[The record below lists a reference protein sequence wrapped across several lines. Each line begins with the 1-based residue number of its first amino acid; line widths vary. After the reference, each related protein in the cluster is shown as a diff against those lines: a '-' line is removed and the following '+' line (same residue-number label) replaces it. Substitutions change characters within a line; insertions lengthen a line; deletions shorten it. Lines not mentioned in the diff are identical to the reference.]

1 MRILVVAY
9 EFPYPPT
16 TGGRSDIWRRLKAL
30 RSLGHEVMLI
40 TWAYQKS
47 GFRPSE
53 DQVAIV
59 SGMVTKLT
67 VMDISASTLRRGISL
82 MLHPYLPWPALCRLV
97 PNTTAKGIERDA
109 RAFGPAVLLVDG
121 LYGLDLAKRL
131 SASLDIPLAY
141 RSHNIEYEYVSA
153 LWRAATGL
161 KEKLRLSLYH
171 LGLRRFEKSAFSHAS
186 VVYDISADGAT
197 HWRSHGY
204 SHVEVLPPFL
214 DDADSKSDQCQAD
227 QLGEVR
233 FLCGY
238 LGNLYSPA
246 NVYGIKWFCEQVLH
260 LLPSTAKV
268 LIAGSRPTADVV
280 AFLGR
285 YPQVTLWPD
294 PPMVSDVYNAVQVL
308 INPIFH
314 GSGVSIKTVDMM
326 GSGKPVI
333 STSVAK
339 RGLSAEACEGF
350 FFGDDPGEFAAA
362 IQQCAVHAISPAN
375 LEHRRLIVEEQ
386 FGRNAIRRFD
396 DSLQRIIQ

>member
-1 MRILVVAY
+1 
-9 EFPYPPT
+9 
-16 TGGRSDIWRRLKAL
+16 
-30 RSLGHEVMLI
+30 MLI

-53 DQVAIV
+53 EQVAIV
-59 SGMVTKLT
+59 RGMVTKLT

-109 RAFGPAVLLVDG
+109 RAFGPAVLLLDG
-121 LYGLDLAKRL
+121 LHGLDLAKRL
-131 SASLDIPLAY
+131 SASLSIPLAY

-153 LWRAATGL
+153 LWRAATGT

-171 LGLRRFEKSAFSHAS
+171 LGLRRFERSAFSHAS
-186 VVYDISADGAT
+186 VVYDISADDAAY
-197 HWRSHGY
+197 WRSQGY
-204 SHVEVLPPFL
+204 SRVEVLPPFL
-214 DDADSKSDQCQAD
+214 DDADSKSDQCPAD
-227 QLGEVR
+227 RLGEVR

-238 LGNLYSPA
+238 LGSLYSPG

-314 GSGVSIKTVDMM
+314 GSGVSIKTVDMI
-326 GSGKPVI
+326 GSGKPIV

-350 FFGDDPGEFAAA
+350 FFGDDPDEFAAA
-362 IQQCAVHAISPAN
+362 IQQCAAHATSAAN
-375 LEHRRLIVEEQ
+375 LKRRRQIVEEQ
-386 FGRNAIRRFD
+386 FGRSAIQRFG
-396 DSLQRIIQ
+396 DSLQRII